1 MSRNASNNVSK
12 KTARPARTVVV
23 DGVKVDVK
31 YIDEAKLAKK
41 LAEDAEQAESN
52 SRMGHIKALLIA
64 IETLQNKKNSEKD
77 AIQRSQ
83 IRNEEYETIEELWAY
98 LNENYEVVHQR
109 DRLHKTIDLKAVQMV
124 GDIGGMIGTWVEKD
138 GMVTKYLNLKDPNG
152 TFYSHI
158 ASDED
163 FKLQNQCIAILERA
177 KEQITKWLTNH
188 SSLALELEAQLA
200 MHSGERADE
209 GDEVVHFGEDGELI
223 EETSVPA
230 VQHVAPR
237 RSSRIAEREAARAK
251 PGRPLS
257 KEALKELD
265 EVVEAEWHKRNPEKQ
280 C

>member
-1 MSRNASNNVSK
+1 MSRNASKNISK

-41 LAEDAEQAESN
+41 LAKDAEQAESN

-77 AIQRSQ
+77 AILRSQ
-83 IRNEEYETIEELWAY
+83 IRYEEYETIEELWAY

-109 DRLHKTIDLKAVQMV
+109 ERLHKTIDLKAVQMV
-124 GDIGGMIGTWVEKD
+124 RDIGGMIGTWVEKD

-152 TFYSHI
+152 TFYSHVTS
-158 ASDED
+158 AED
-163 FKLQNQCIAILERA
+163 FKLQNQCIAILGRA
-177 KEQITKWLTNH
+177 EVQIAKWLTNH

-200 MHSGERADE
+200 MHSGERVDD
-209 GDEVVHFGEDGELI
+209 DEVVHFGEDGELV
-223 EETSVPA
+223 EETAVP
-230 VQHVAPR
+230 VAPR
-237 RSSRIAEREAARAK
+237 RSARIAEREAARAK

-257 KEALKELD
+257 EEALKELD
-265 EVVEAEWHKRNPEKQ
+265 EVVEAEWHKRNPKCSAQ
-280 C
+280 TC